1 MILGFLY
8 ILAGVVLFIFPQLLA
23 FFVAALFILIGAV
36 IMYISL
42 YYRRMARRFDDPIM
56 DFIFRL

>member
-8 ILAGVVLFIFPQLLA
+8 ILARVVLFIFPQLLA